1 MGMSLDLSDNILF
14 RFVRVSEFDV
24 NNDLIFYSVR
34 NLIGIILLKNIRLE
48 VYLKRE
54 KKKNLN

>member
-1 MGMSLDLSDNILF
+1 MSLDLSDNILF

-24 NNDLIFYSVR
+24 NNDSIFYSVR